1 MQFIALV
8 GVDGSGKSTQATLL
22 REHLEAQGKK
32 VAYFHAVE
40 FSLANR
46 LARFFKKR
54 KVFEPGQEKA
64 VAKASLMSVILR
76 EKFLFIDMIRF
87 YCWQRHLRLENYD
100 YIISDRSF
108 YDSLVNIRYLSDS
121 PLVRLG
127 ARFLEMILP
136 QADHAIF
143 FNLDT
148 DTILSRARV
157 PEQGKDYLEKKLAI
171 FRTKIGPWRMTVI
184 NAARNQ
190 DDIFRD
196 IFRELA

>member
-8 GVDGSGKSTQATLL
+8 GVDGSGKSTQANLL
-22 REHLEAQGKK
+22 RERLEAQGKK

-46 LARFFKKR
+46 LARFFKK
-54 KVFEPGQEKA
+54 KAFEPGQEKA
-64 VAKASLMSVILR
+64 VAEASLGSVILR

-87 YCWQRHLRLENYD
+87 FCWKRHLRLENYD
-100 YIISDRSF
+100 YIVSDRSF
-108 YDSLVNIRYLSDS
+108 YDSLVNISYLSDS

-127 ARFLEMILP
+127 VRFLEMLLP

-148 DTILSRARV
+148 DTILSRERV
-157 PEQGKDYLEKKLAI
+157 PEQGKDYLEKKLTL

-184 NAARNQ
+184 NAARNP

-196 IFRELA
+196 ILRELA